1 MNFMSRRPMAC
12 HNSSPRSA
20 VSKETL
26 YGLTKIHMTH
36 NDSSPCREPGKKRGA
51 DLANK
56 LAGANQIYR
65 VSDDSF
71 KNTPSVVGHIWTH
84 EIGALALSPYI
95 GRHLFQFSLNFVTG
109 FALFDR
115 HLIRPGPQYILPLTC
130 SAEPPFHRPESCSL
144 A

>member
-1 MNFMSRRPMAC
+1 
-12 HNSSPRSA
+12 
-20 VSKETL
+20 
-26 YGLTKIHMTH
+26 MTH
-36 NDSSPCREPGKKRGA
+36 NDSSHCPCREPGKKRGA

-95 GRHLFQFSLNFVTG
+95 GRPFVSVLLE
-109 FALFDR
+109 FRYRVCA
-115 HLIRPGPQYILPLTC
+115 IR
-130 SAEPPFHRPESCSL
+130 SAFNKAWTTIYSTLDVLSGATLSPS
-144 A
+144 